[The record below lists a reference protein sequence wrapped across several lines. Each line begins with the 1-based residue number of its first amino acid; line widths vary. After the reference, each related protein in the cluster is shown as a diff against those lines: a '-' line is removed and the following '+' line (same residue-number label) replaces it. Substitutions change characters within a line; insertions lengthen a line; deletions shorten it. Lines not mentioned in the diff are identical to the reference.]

1 MIDIHIHTIEENYE
15 YRMKNI
21 IKKFVKNTELEKLN
35 AEELQTEI
43 WTNYAEEFGQMILED
58 MYDFAGDKLFEIEG

>member
-1 MIDIHIHTIEENYE
+1 
-15 YRMKNI
+15 MK
-21 IKKFVKNTELEKLN
+21 KVVKNTELEKLN

-58 MYDFAGDKLFEIEG
+58 MYDFAGDELFEIKE

>member
-1 MIDIHIHTIEENYE
+1 MHIHTIEENYE
-15 YRMKNI
+15 YRIKNI
-21 IKKFVKNTELEKLN
+21 MKKFVKNTELEKLN

-58 MYDFAGDKLFEIEG
+58 MYDFAGDELFEIEG

>member
-1 MIDIHIHTIEENYE
+1 MHIHTIEENYE

>member
-1 MIDIHIHTIEENYE
+1 VIDMHIHTIEENYE